1 MPYIPHTADDIAAM
15 LATIGIGSIEDL
27 FDEIPHSL
35 RCSYLEKIP
44 SALTEMEVA
53 QLMRQRADQNKGGIC
68 FIGAGAY
75 EHYIPAA
82 VWEITTRGEFYS
94 AYTPYQAEA
103 SQGTLQVLYEF
114 QTMMANL
121 TAMEVSNAS
130 LYDGASA
137 LAEAVLMAVRLNK
150 NKSKRI
156 LMPTTVSP
164 IYRQV
169 VHTIVKNQSISLID
183 LPFDPTSGTINLQ
196 QLTDYTNEPYAALVI
211 PQPNFFG
218 HLEAVD
224 ELTNWAQAQGMLVI
238 ALINPIALAV
248 LSPPGEWGTHGADI
262 AGGEGQPLGIPLA
275 AGGPYFGLMCCKK
288 NYVRQLPGRI
298 VGRTVD
304 RQGKT
309 GYTLTLQAREQH
321 IRRSKATSN
330 ICTNQGLMVTAA
342 TIHTALLGTKGLEKV
357 ASTCHANLMELVR
370 QLTLI
375 PGVKQIFPSPCF
387 HETVLQLNQP
397 VNEVLRKLADDSIL
411 GGYDLT
417 RFYPQLGNSLLVC
430 ATEMRTSADINH
442 YAEQLR
448 KIMTS

>member
-1 MPYIPHTADDIAAM
+1 
-15 LATIGIGSIEDL
+15 
-27 FDEIPHSL
+27 
-35 RCSYLEKIP
+35 
-44 SALTEMEVA
+44 
-53 QLMRQRADQNKGGIC
+53 
-68 FIGAGAY
+68 
-75 EHYIPAA
+75 
-82 VWEITTRGEFYS
+82 
-94 AYTPYQAEA
+94 
-103 SQGTLQVLYEF
+103 
-114 QTMMANL
+114 MMANL

-183 LPFDPTSGTINLQ
+183 LPFDPESGTINLQ
-196 QLTDYTNEPYAALVI
+196 PLTDYTNEPCAALVI

-224 ELTNWAQAQGMLVI
+224 ELTHWAQAQGMLVI

-262 AGGEGQPLGIPLA
+262 VCGEGQPLGIPLA

-288 NYVRQLPGRI
+288 NYVRQMPGRI

-375 PGVKQIFPSPCF
+375 PGVKRIFPSPCF
-387 HETVLQLNQP
+387 HETVLQLSQP
-397 VNEVLRKLADDSIL
+397 VNEVLRKLADYPIL

-448 KIMTS
+448 KIMTT

>member
-27 FDEIPHSL
+27 FDEIPQSL
-35 RCSYLEKIP
+35 RCGYLEEIP
-44 SALTEMEVA
+44 PALTEMEVA
-53 QLMRQRADQNKGGIC
+53 QLMQQRAAQNKGGIC

-137 LAEAVLMAVRLNK
+137 LAEAVLMVVRLNK

-169 VHTIVKNQSISLID
+169 VHTIVKNQSITLTD
-183 LPFDPTSGTINLQ
+183 LPFDPQSGTINLQ
-196 QLTDYTNEPYAALVI
+196 RLTDYTNESYAAIVI

-218 HLEAVD
+218 HLEEVD

-248 LSPPGEWGTHGADI
+248 LSPPGEWGTNGADI
-262 AGGEGQPLGIPLA
+262 ACGEGQPLGIPLA

-288 NYVRQLPGRI
+288 NYVRQMPGRI

-342 TIHTALLGTKGLEKV
+342 TIHTALLGVTGLERV
-357 ASTCHANLMELVR
+357 ASTCHANLIELVK

-375 PGVKQIFPSPCF
+375 PGVKQVFPGPCF
-387 HETVLQLNQP
+387 HETVLQLDQP
-397 VNEVLRKLADDSIL
+397 VNEVLQKLAAYPIL

-417 RFYPQLGNSLLVC
+417 RLYPSLGNSLLVC
-430 ATEMRTSADINH
+430 ATEMRTSADINN

-448 KIMTS
+448 QIMTS